1 MRPSSIEG
9 RAASAAAA
17 ATTLTRLARRSST
30 QAILALS
37 LCASM
42 ACVGGIDDPARF
54 LAAMGDAAAPP
65 PRLACVDAVPAM
77 FASSCAGAAC
87 HSAGG
92 PSVDLLSPDVAAR
105 VVGVAAR
112 SGGGV
117 LADVQRPTESVLLR
131 RLLGTSAGPVM
142 PPGAPQVSAEVARCV
157 EAWIGD
163 QKAPGA
169 LSPEPPPAVVPTTP
183 GAADAGVDVA
193 APPVTGTTVRVA
205 AGSDAPYTDPGGRV
219 WSADVGSSGGM
230 TVKFD
235 PPPTILGTTTPAL
248 YQAERYGPGAAFRY
262 SFDAKKGKYKVTL
275 KFSENYYTGPGQRTF
290 DVDVA
295 GQRALSAFDI
305 FQAAGGKDKAVD
317 RDVTITLAA
326 DGPLELVF
334 SPVVENPKVSAI
346 EIVPAP

>member
-9 RAASAAAA
+9 RAAAA
-17 ATTLTRLARRSST
+17 ATTLTRRARRSST

-54 LAAMGDAAAPP
+54 LAAMGDAAAPAA

-77 FASSCAGAAC
+77 FASSCAGSAC

-117 LADVQRPTESVLLR
+117 LADVQRPGDSVLLR

-163 QKAPGA
+163 
-169 LSPEPPPAVVPTTP
+169 
-183 GAADAGVDVA
+183 
-193 APPVTGTTVRVA
+193 
-205 AGSDAPYTDPGGRV
+205 
-219 WSADVGSSGGM
+219 
-230 TVKFD
+230 
-235 PPPTILGTTTPAL
+235 
-248 YQAERYGPGAAFRY
+248 
-262 SFDAKKGKYKVTL
+262 
-275 KFSENYYTGPGQRTF
+275 
-290 DVDVA
+290 
-295 GQRALSAFDI
+295 
-305 FQAAGGKDKAVD
+305 
-317 RDVTITLAA
+317 
-326 DGPLELVF
+326 
-334 SPVVENPKVSAI
+334 
-346 EIVPAP
+346 